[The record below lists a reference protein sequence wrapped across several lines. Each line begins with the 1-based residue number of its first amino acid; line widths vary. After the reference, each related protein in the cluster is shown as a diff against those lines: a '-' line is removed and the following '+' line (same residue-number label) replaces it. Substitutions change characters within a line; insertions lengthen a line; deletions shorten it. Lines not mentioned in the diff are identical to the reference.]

1 MDQRVDRWIDEHEK
15 QLIESLQK
23 CLSYRTVKDSAA
35 AKPGAPF
42 GPAIADCLE
51 NALAQAQALGFE
63 TKNLDGYCGCV
74 DFGEGEEQLGILCHL
89 DVVPEGSGWK
99 HPPYAAEIH
108 DGMLY
113 ARGVLDDKGPAFA
126 ALFAM
131 AAVKELGLPMK
142 RRVRLIL
149 GCDEESGMEC
159 LKHYNKVEP
168 APDMAFS
175 PDAEYPVVNSE
186 KLIFHGD
193 YKKEYPSAL
202 GIKSGTVPNA
212 VPGEAEAELSLPL
225 NRILPIMEAFMEKSE
240 FACAAEATDAGC
252 RIKVTGV
259 AAHASMPEQGKNAFL
274 ALIALL
280 DKLPLEREDAKTV
293 SALAALL
300 RFDLHGE
307 AFGLD
312 IADASGRLTLNVG
325 VVDWDE
331 TGIKRLTVDIRAPIS
346 ADGGMI
352 RQKLVE
358 GFGPAGLVEIK
369 ASWSEGYYIPPE
381 SELVKS
387 LLNVYAARSGKYLP
401 PLAIGGGTYARHLK
415 NAVAFGIERPGEPAS
430 IHMANE
436 CMPVAH
442 LIEDSKMIADAILAL
457 AAKSN

>member
-1 MDQRVDRWIDEHEK
+1 MDQRVDRWIDEHGE
-15 QLIESLQK
+15 QMVRGLQK

-42 GPAIADCLE
+42 GPEIADCLE
-51 NALAQAQALGFE
+51 DALAQAQALGFE

-89 DVVPEGSGWK
+89 DVVPEGAGWK

-113 ARGVLDDKGPAFA
+113 ARGVMDDKGPAFA
-126 ALFAM
+126 ALYAM
-131 AAVKELGLPMK
+131 AAIKALDLPMK

-159 LKHYNKVEP
+159 LAHYNKVEP

-186 KLIFHGD
+186 KMIFRSE
-193 YKKEYPSAL
+193 YKKEYPSA
-202 GIKSGTVPNA
+202 IRIRSGTVPNA
-212 VPGEAEAELSLPL
+212 VPGEAEAELSLSL
-225 NRILPIMEAFMEKSE
+225 NRILPIVEAFMERSE
-240 FACAAEATDAGC
+240 YACAAEAADGGC

-274 ALIALL
+274 ALLQLL
-280 DKLPLEREDAKTV
+280 DKLPLEKQDAATV
-293 SALAALL
+293 SALADVL
-300 RFDLHGE
+300 RLDYYGQR
-307 AFGLD
+307 FGLD
-312 IADASGRLTLNVG
+312 MADASGRLTLNVG

-331 TGIKRLTVDIRAPIS
+331 TGLRRLTVDIRAPIS
-346 ADGGMI
+346 ADGNVI
-352 RQKLVE
+352 RRKLAE
-358 GFGPAGLVEIK
+358 GFAPAGLAEIK
-369 ASWSEGYYIPPE
+369 ASWSEGYYMPPE

-387 LLNVYAARSGKYLP
+387 LLDVYAARSGKYLP

-415 NAVAFGIERPGEPAS
+415 NAVAFGIERPGEPS
-430 IHMANE
+430 PVHMANE
-436 CMPVAH
+436 RMPVAH
-442 LIEDSKMIADAILAL
+442 LVEDAKMIADAIIAL
-457 AAKSN
+457 AVEK